1 MNFEKDLR
9 NVLLVGF
16 IPSFTTIFYHL
27 HFRFYMQNHYKSWE
41 SSILW
46 SNMRSSWRS
55 YFLVMWIEEQPWY
68 CHMTLTEW
76 GLEGVCFRKEHE
88 YGLVHGFK
96 DFFVGP
102 KKKLHAIYINN
113 NFLVVKTFGLWLS
126 LIHTAKGH

>member
-1 MNFEKDLR
+1 
-9 NVLLVGF
+9 
-16 IPSFTTIFYHL
+16 
-27 HFRFYMQNHYKSWE
+27 
-41 SSILW
+41 
-46 SNMRSSWRS
+46 
-55 YFLVMWIEEQPWY
+55 MWIEEQPWY

-76 GLEGVCFRKEHE
+76 GYEGVCVRKEHK

-113 NFLVVKTFGLWLS
+113 NLMVVKTFGLWLS